1 MNDTG
6 VSDSSAMLERLH
18 TAQDRCIFNSMSAPI
33 HIPVTPLTTP
43 DLNMFRGQPFDTL
56 IKFVVD
62 IGHQRIALGGEMHAD
77 AEEELLK
84 TGSSQADLWGGNLLP
99 WRTPPRIE
107 HTSLIN
113 IRPAAGNRA
122 IEISDPQLRIAV
134 EAIVKQWVI
143 LPW

>member
-1 MNDTG
+1 
-6 VSDSSAMLERLH
+6 
-18 TAQDRCIFNSMSAPI
+18 MSAPI
-33 HIPVTPLTTP
+33 RIPTTPLATP
-43 DLNMFRGQPFDTL
+43 DLEMFRGEPFDTL
-56 IKFVVD
+56 IKYVVD
-62 IGHQRIALGGEMHAD
+62 IGRERIALGGEMHAD

-122 IEISDPQLRIAV
+122 IEINDPELRRAV
-134 EAIVKQWVI
+134 ETIVKQWVV

>member
-1 MNDTG
+1 M
-6 VSDSSAMLERLH
+6 
-18 TAQDRCIFNSMSAPI
+18 
-33 HIPVTPLTTP
+33 TPLATL
-43 DLNMFRGQPFDTL
+43 DLEMFRGEPFDTL
-56 IKFVVD
+56 IKYVVD
-62 IGHQRIALGGEMHAD
+62 IGRGRIALGGEMHAD

-122 IEISDPQLRIAV
+122 IEISDPELRRAV
-134 EAIVKQWVI
+134 ETIVKQWVV

>member
-1 MNDTG
+1 MN
-6 VSDSSAMLERLH
+6 
-18 TAQDRCIFNSMSAPI
+18 API
-33 HIPVTPLTTP
+33 VIPATPQTAA
-43 DLNMFRGQPFDTL
+43 DLEMFRGQPFDSL
-56 IKFVVD
+56 IKYVVD
-62 IGHQRIALGGEMHAD
+62 IRSQRIALGGEMHAD

-122 IEISDPQLRIAV
+122 IEISEPLIRTAV
-134 EAIVKQWVI
+134 EAIVKRWVS